1 MIGLRHTSLALAGA
15 VLLVACAGEQTIPAE
30 AATPAAD
37 ATPAVAAT
45 PVDAETPAVAATP
58 ALASSQ
64 RPDDEGETARPK
76 LIAPVRGEV
85 ELGHTRPVSKRD
97 GNMVVTTIRV
107 KNLAKGAIAGLK
119 VDEYWYDKAG
129 NPVAGAP
136 SFRYRKPLMPGE
148 VIDVILKTPVNPAMN
163 QPQWKFEHANG
174 KIKPVLMPKL

>member
-1 MIGLRHTSLALAGA
+1 MNGLRNTLLALAGA
-15 VLLVACAGEQTIPAE
+15 VLLVAGVAAEQTKPAVTP
-30 AATPAAD
+30 TPA
-37 ATPAVAAT
+37 P
-45 PVDAETPAVAATP
+45 
-58 ALASSQ
+58 Q
-64 RPDDEGETARPK
+64 RPNDEGAPSRPK

-107 KNLAKGAIAGLK
+107 KNLASGAIAGLK
-119 VDEYWYDKAG
+119 VDEFWYDKSG
-129 NPVAGAP
+129 NPVAGSP

-148 VIDVILKTPVNPAMN
+148 VIDVVLKTPVNPAMN

>member
-1 MIGLRHTSLALAGA
+1 MNGLRNTILALAGA
-15 VLLVACAGEQTIPAE
+15 VLLVAGVAADQTKPDVKPA
-30 AATPAAD
+30 PAA
-37 ATPAVAAT
+37 
-45 PVDAETPAVAATP
+45 
-58 ALASSQ
+58 Q
-64 RPDDEGETARPK
+64 RPNDEGDAARPK
-76 LIAPVRGEV
+76 LIAPARGEV

-119 VDEYWYDKAG
+119 VDEFWYDKAG